1 MQSPDGSAPSSPALS
16 DNCENNSPEEYHN
29 VIARSRWRILA
40 QALQK
45 CEVVPTMPSSVRR
58 FQSYGLVSALPLE
71 NLHEDSATWYEYR
84 ATIGQDL
91 FSVLIR
97 HPKRT
102 FTATDLMG
110 FNNTGNI
117 CVWPSEEVL
126 AYYSLC
132 NPNTFSN
139 KSVLELGGGMSCLA
153 GLMIGKYT
161 SASKV
166 LLTDGNVFSINN
178 VHHILVKNGFGN
190 SSRVSSSVL
199 KWGKRANSKVE
210 FLTEELQS
218 KPASLKFDVIICA
231 DCLFFDDARQ
241 DLVQTIFDFIADD
254 GIALLTAPR
263 RADTL
268 DKFYD
273 KACNAGFICN
283 LQEIYNDQ
291 IWDRHLHLK
300 ANHGESYNENIHYPL
315 LLQLKKMS
323 FYNSHQVDK
332 SESVS

>member
-1 MQSPDGSAPSSPALS
+1 MQSPDGSVPSSPAFS
-16 DNCENNSPEEYHN
+16 DTCRNDSPEEYHN

-45 CEVVPTMPSSVRR
+45 CEAIPTTPSSVRR

-71 NLHEDSATWYEYR
+71 NICEDGATWYEYS

-102 FTATDLMG
+102 ITATDLMG

-132 NPNTFSN
+132 NPNIFSS

-153 GLMIGKYT
+153 GLMIAKYT
-161 SASKV
+161 SASNV
-166 LLTDGNVFSINN
+166 LLTDGNIFSMKN
-178 VHHILVKNGFGN
+178 VHHILVKNGFEN
-190 SSRVSSSVL
+190 SSSVSSSVL
-199 KWGKRANSKVE
+199 QWGKRANSKVD
-210 FLTEELQS
+210 FLTGGLNKEVS
-218 KPASLKFDVIICA
+218 PSKFDVVLCA

-241 DLVQTIFDFIADD
+241 DLVQTIFDFMADD
-254 GIALLTAPR
+254 GMALLTAPR
-263 RADTL
+263 RAETL
-268 DKFYD
+268 EKFCD
-273 KACNAGFICN
+273 EACSAGFICN
-283 LQEIYNDQ
+283 LQEIYNEQ

-300 ANHGESYNENIHYPL
+300 ANQAQSYDENIHYPL
-315 LLQLKKMS
+315 LIQLQKMS
-323 FYNSHQVDK
+323 I
-332 SESVS
+332 